1 MQFETKKKK
10 MEEIVKFASLHIY
23 STFVVEDVDDY
34 HNDRDMSMHLIRDAP
49 LLSHASVFL

>member
-23 STFVVEDVDDY
+23 STFVVEDDDY

-49 LLSHASVFL
+49 LLSHTSVFL

>member
-1 MQFETKKKK
+1 

-23 STFVVEDVDDY
+23 STFVVEDDDY

-49 LLSHASVFL
+49 LLSHATVFL